1 MYLSLW
7 YSFIMFYVALRIL
20 LYDKTRSLIT
30 LLGVV
35 FAVGLIFNQLGIFLG
50 LMETSSVIIDHTPG
64 DIWVTSKNSKNFDFS
79 QPFPEYIYN
88 HTIADPDIQSAEKL
102 IVAWGIIR
110 QKEGGTEQVEV
121 VGFNPDT
128 GVGGPWDMMEGDPR
142 RLKNGNF
149 AIVDE
154 SAMKRLGKIQVGEHR
169 DVLAHRLEII
179 GISRGVKSFTTAPIL
194 FTSFELAQRLVTYM
208 GSDSTVFVVAKVKQG
223 AAAEPVIE
231 RLRKRLNGVDVFSAA
246 DFSMKTRKYW
256 AIETG
261 VGFSFML
268 TIVISFLVGMLIVGQ
283 TIYNST
289 MEHIKE
295 FGTLKALGANNLDIY
310 KIIFSQAMINA
321 MLGYIVSLIVT
332 IATVKVYELGGMV
345 MVVRGWVNFLVL
357 ALTLVMCL
365 SAAFVSVRRIK
376 KIDPAILFRG

>member
-1 MYLSLW
+1 
-7 YSFIMFYVALRIL
+7 MFYVALRIL
-20 LYDKTRSLIT
+20 LYDKVRSLIT
-30 LLGVV
+30 LFGVV
-35 FAVGLIFNQLGIFLG
+35 FAVGLIFNQLGTFLG
-50 LMETSSVIIDHTPG
+50 LMETSSVIIDHTSG
-64 DIWVTSKNSKNFDFS
+64 DIWITSKNSKNFDFS
-79 QPFPEYIYN
+79 QSFPDYLYN
-88 HTIADPDIQSAEKL
+88 QTIADPEIQSAEKM

-121 VGFNPDT
+121 VGFNPAS
-128 GVGGPWDMMEGDPR
+128 GVGGPWEMKEGDPR
-142 RLKNGNF
+142 NLKNGNF

-179 GISRGVKSFTTAPIL
+179 GISRGAKSFTTAPIL
-194 FTSFELAQRLVTYM
+194 FTSFELAQRLVPYV
-208 GSDSTVFVVAKVKQG
+208 GVDSTVFVVAKVKQG
-223 AAAEPVIE
+223 ASVEDVIA
-231 RLRKRLNGVDVFSAA
+231 RLRNRLKGVDVYSSA
-246 DFSMKTRKYW
+246 DFSMKTRRYW

-295 FGTLKALGANNLDIY
+295 FGTLKALGADNLDIY

-332 IATVKVYELGGMV
+332 ITTVKIYELGGMV
-345 MVVRGWVNFLVL
+345 MVVRGWVDYLVL
-357 ALTLVMCL
+357 ALTLLMCL

>member
-1 MYLSLW
+1 
-7 YSFIMFYVALRIL
+7 MFYVALRIL
-20 LYDKTRSLIT
+20 LYDKVRSLIT

-35 FAVGLIFNQLGIFLG
+35 FAVGLIFNQLGTFLG

-88 HTIADPDIQSAEKL
+88 QTIADPDIQSAEKL

-128 GVGGPWDMMEGDPR
+128 GVGGPWEMKEGDTH
-142 RLKNGNF
+142 RLKNGNY
-149 AIVDE
+149 AVVDE
-154 SAMKRLGKIQVGEHR
+154 SAMKRLGKIQLGEHR
-169 DVLAHRLEII
+169 DVLAHRLEIV

-194 FTSFELAQRLVTYM
+194 FTSFDLAQRLVTYV
-208 GSDSTVFVVAKVKQG
+208 GSDATVFVVAKVKPG
-223 AAAEPVIE
+223 ASVDRVITE
-231 RLRKRLNGVDVFSAA
+231 LRGRLKGVDVFSSA
-246 DFSMKTRKYW
+246 DFSMRTRKYW

-295 FGTLKALGANNLDIY
+295 FGTLKALGANNMDIY
-310 KIIFSQAMINA
+310 QIIFSQALINA
-321 MLGYIVSLIVT
+321 MAGYILSLIIT
-332 IATVKVYELGGMV
+332 IATVKIYDLGGMV
-345 MVVRGWVNFLVL
+345 LVVRGWVNFLVL
-357 ALTLVMCL
+357 ALTLLMCV

>member
-1 MYLSLW
+1 
-7 YSFIMFYVALRIL
+7 MFYVALRIII
-20 LYDKTRSLIT
+20 YDKVRSLIT

-35 FAVGLIFNQLGIFLG
+35 FAVSLIFNQLGIFLG
-50 LMETSSVIIDHTPG
+50 LMETSSVIIDRTPG

-79 QPFPEYIYN
+79 QPFPEYFYN
-88 HTIADPDIQSAEKL
+88 HVISDPDILSADKL

-110 QKEGGTEQVEV
+110 QVEGGTEQIEI

-128 GVGGPWDMMEGDPR
+128 GVGGPWEMMAGDPR
-142 RLKNGNF
+142 SLKNGNF
-149 AIVDE
+149 AVVDE
-154 SAMKRLGKIQVGEHR
+154 SAMKRLGKIQVGDYR
-169 DVLAHRLEII
+169 DVLANRLKIV

-194 FTSFELAQRLVTYM
+194 FTSFDLAQRIVTYV
-208 GSDSTVFVVAKVKQG
+208 GSGSTVFVVARVKPG
-223 AAAEPVIE
+223 AKAESVVE
-231 RLRKRLNGVDVFSAA
+231 RLGNRLKGVDVFTSS

-295 FGTLKALGANNLDIY
+295 FGTLKALGASNLDIY

-321 MLGYIVSLIVT
+321 MLGYIVSLAVT
-332 IATVKVYELGGMV
+332 IATVKIYEMGGMV
-345 MVVRGWVNFLVL
+345 MVVEWWINLLVL
-357 ALTLVMCL
+357 GLTLIMCL
-365 SAAFVSVRRIK
+365 TAAFVSVRRIK
-376 KIDPAILFRG
+376 SIDPAILFRG